1 MESTRTMAIKIEVMR
16 KIRRGKRYFGR
27 WPAYQ
32 IRVDQ
37 YGHWLYSPKGTVY
50 HGHPYES
57 EIVEW
62 EVGRG
67 PHDKEGK
74 PELHLIP
81 FSGWWVANWGVTKNG
96 LKQICVDISTPA
108 TKRNNDWSFI
118 DLELDPIWREDGY
131 MEVLDEEEFQTAI
144 DSGYINP
151 KEAET
156 ARLTSTEIMK
166 SLCSKNEPFGDY
178 GWECW
183 NEAVISGLPPIVTL
197 SKIDWLT

>member
-1 MESTRTMAIKIEVMR
+1 MESTRTMAIQIEVMR

-32 IRVDQ
+32 IKVDQ

-67 PHDKEGK
+67 PHAKEGSS
-74 PELHLIP
+74 ELHLIP
-81 FSGWWVANWGVTKNG
+81 FSGWWVAKWGVTENG
-96 LKQICVDISTPA
+96 LKQVYIDISTPA
-108 TKRNNDWSFI
+108 TKRNEDWSFI
-118 DLELDPIWREDGY
+118 DLELDLTWREDGY
-131 MEVLDEEEFQTAI
+131 TEVLDEDGFQTAI
-144 DSGYINP
+144 DSGHINP

-156 ARLTSTEIMK
+156 ARLTSTEIMN
-166 SLCSKNEPFGDY
+166 SLCSKNEPFGNY
-178 GWECW
+178 GCECW

-197 SKIDWLT
+197 SNID